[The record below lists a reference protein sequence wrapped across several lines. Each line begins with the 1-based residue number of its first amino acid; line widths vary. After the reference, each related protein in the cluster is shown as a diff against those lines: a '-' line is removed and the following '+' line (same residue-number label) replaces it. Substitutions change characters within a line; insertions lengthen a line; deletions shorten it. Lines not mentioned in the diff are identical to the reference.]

1 MKNSQGFSA
10 FQWEESRKTY
20 LTEALLKL
28 AKKEYD
34 YPKSFTK
41 IWGLYEESIAKFYCE
56 IFNLVFVDVN
66 YSAGNY
72 MGRISDC
79 IPHRGRQLNRYAQ

>member
-1 MKNSQGFSA
+1 MRKFLVKNSQGFSA

-34 YPKSFTK
+34 YQKSFTK
-41 IWGLYEESIAKFYCE
+41 I
-56 IFNLVFVDVN
+56 
-66 YSAGNY
+66 
-72 MGRISDC
+72 MGFI
-79 IPHRGRQLNRYAQ
+79 